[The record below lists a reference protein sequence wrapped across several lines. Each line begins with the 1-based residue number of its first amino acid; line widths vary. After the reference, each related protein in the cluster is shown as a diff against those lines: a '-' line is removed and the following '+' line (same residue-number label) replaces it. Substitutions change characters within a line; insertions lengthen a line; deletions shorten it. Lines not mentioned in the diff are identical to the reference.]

1 MEVKEAQSQ
10 GKRFNNE
17 LITYHKTLYNISL
30 VFLALGIVENILVC
44 LVLWKASKVRAP
56 HSVIKLSSFFLLQ
69 LAITDLVFRAV
80 NFFRQTSKRE
90 RLELGTVECKIVI
103 FSSFTCAAITFILL
117 AGIAADRYIHIIFP
131 IRTFG
136 SKPKKYLIMVLIW
149 ICAMAICSGFIISA
163 TVSKKPPPH
172 GRRPMENAC
181 PNSTCNNTRHPMDY
195 REPPQHCIPGTSR
208 DSTREIPFTIY
219 FSLAFLVPLCVI
231 VFSYTKIIS
240 SLQQK
245 TKASDLG
252 NRSTARAQL
261 RTIKIFIIVVLSFLF
276 SWAPIMI
283 LDMIE
288 SYRKKEGTIS
298 IGVFPVRPLFDCITQ
313 TSSIFNPLI
322 YALGDANFRK
332 SLRLLFHVGE
342 RSNVNN
348 RVSPVAERTIEANC
362 DIHITELTKFQGL

>member
-44 LVLWKASKVRAP
+44 LVLWKASK
-56 HSVIKLSSFFLLQ
+56 
-69 LAITDLVFRAV
+69 
-80 NFFRQTSKRE
+80 TSKRE

-136 SKPKKYLIMVLIW
+136 VKPKKYLIMVLIW
-149 ICAMAICSGFIISA
+149 ICAMAICSGFIFSA

-172 GRRPMENAC
+172 GKHPMENAC
-181 PNSTCNNTRHPMDY
+181 PNSMCNNNTRHPMDY